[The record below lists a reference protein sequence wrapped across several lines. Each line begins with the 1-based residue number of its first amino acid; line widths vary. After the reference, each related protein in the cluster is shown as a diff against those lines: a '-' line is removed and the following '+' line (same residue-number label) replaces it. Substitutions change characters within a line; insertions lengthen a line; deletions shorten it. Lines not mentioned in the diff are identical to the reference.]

1 MDCGAEGLS
10 IDPNSPLVRFTVNGE
25 QVLDIT
31 PIEVPIGWN
40 PPETIEMTI
49 ARLVRN
55 EVSRAAEAAGYD
67 TLDEAYDFDTP
78 EGDEYEEHLTP
89 HELHAMMHSPE
100 MKEERPLD
108 KAEKE
113 NANGK
118 SVRVR
123 VDSRSSEDSGAADSV
138 GDGGKGFRGSG
149 KAKASKHRENVGGEG
164 EAVEVRGGDHGSG
177 DRGNGERGYRSGGYG
192 GGDPEA

>member
-1 MDCGAEGLS
+1 MRFPKVDCGAEGLS

-55 EVSRAAEAAGYD
+55 EVSRAAEAAGFD

-89 HELHAMMHSPE
+89 HELHAMMHAPE
-100 MKEERPLD
+100 MKPEYPNVRERVEVSKGTAGGAAGGSAD
-108 KAEKE
+108 AV
-113 NANGK
+113 GG
-118 SVRVR
+118 SQ
-123 VDSRSSEDSGAADSV
+123 DSG
-138 GDGGKGFRGSG
+138 
-149 KAKASKHRENVGGEG
+149 GE
-164 EAVEVRGGDHGSG
+164 ESSG
-177 DRGNGERGYRSGGYG
+177 DRKGDAGADHASSDGGRGVARNRQGTGGRASGS
-192 GGDPEA
+192 ASKA